1 MLADPFERGDSS
13 FLYNDWMVHRVFLA
27 YGAQAVVA
35 NWLQSFKD
43 FPIRQK
49 PASFNLDEVMRKLS
63 PSDQGI
69 SGNRGVM
76 MLKKQLFRWIGFLA
90 LTLSPA
96 LSLASDPLPS
106 WNKGPAKESI
116 LSFVE
121 KASKEVPVEER
132 VAVFD
137 NDGTLW
143 SEQPVYFQLAFALD
157 RVKALAKQ
165 HPEWNS
171 QEPFKSVLSGDLK
184 AVMASGE
191 KGLMEIIE
199 ATHAGM
205 TTAEFS
211 DTVREWLKTAKHPR
225 FKRPYTDLVFQP
237 MLELLS
243 YLRSKGFKTFIA
255 SGGGI
260 EFMRVFSEKVYGIP
274 PEQVIGTA
282 GIVKYGYDKEGKPF
296 LTKEPKLLLNDNDAG
311 KPEGI
316 HLMIGRRPLAAFG
329 NSTGDRQML
338 EYTKAGQGSRLAVL
352 LLHDD
357 AKREYAYGPAEGLPD
372 THVGALTQALYD
384 QAKAEGWLVISMKQ
398 DWKQVFAFDP

>member
-274 PEQVIGTA
+274 PEQVIGSSGKIKFEMRDGKPVLFRLPEVA
-282 GIVKYGYDKEGKPF
+282 FIDDKEGKPVGIQ
-296 LTKEPKLLLNDNDAG
+296 EHIG
-311 KPEGI
+311 K
-316 HLMIGRRPLAAFG
+316 RPIAAFG
-329 NSTGDRQML
+329 NSDGDLQML
-338 EYTKAGQGSRLAVL
+338 QWTTIDKGKTAKFGLIVH
-352 LLHDD
+352 HDD
-357 AKREYAYGPAEGLPD
+357 AEREWAYDRGSPIGTLD
-372 THVGALTQALYD
+372 
-384 QAKAEGWLVISMKQ
+384 KAWDAANQLGWTVVSMKN
-398 DWKQVFAFDP
+398 DWKVIYPFQK